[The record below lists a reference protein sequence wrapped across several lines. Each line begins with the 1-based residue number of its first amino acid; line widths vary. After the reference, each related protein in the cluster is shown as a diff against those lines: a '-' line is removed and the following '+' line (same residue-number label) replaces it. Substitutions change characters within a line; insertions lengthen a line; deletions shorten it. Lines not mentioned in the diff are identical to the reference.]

1 MTDTQTTSSLATSAP
16 APAPSGPRTRR
27 LSAPAAVGLFAAGL
41 LLSGATGAFAATVI
55 TGANVKD
62 ESLTGKDV
70 KNGSLGLT
78 EFSAG
83 AKSGLKGATGATG
96 ATGPAGPA
104 GPAGPQGAAGA
115 QGASGISAYELVTK
129 SQAVAANTVSSLNV
143 ACPAGKKVLGAAGH
157 WNLSDQ
163 AVQVFMTTT
172 GATVYT
178 PGIPAQDTLNVRI
191 TCAVVAS

>member
-1 MTDTQTTSSLATSAP
+1 MTDTQSTSSLATSAP
-16 APAPSGPRTRR
+16 ASAPSGPRTRR

-83 AKSGLKGATGATG
+83 AKTGLKGATGATG
-96 ATGPAGPA
+96 ATGPAGPQGA
-104 GPAGPQGAAGA
+104 QGPQGAAGT
-115 QGASGISAYELVTK
+115 SGISGYEQVATNK
-129 SQAVAANTVSSLNV
+129 SVAANTSTSLSLS
-143 ACPAGKKVLGAAGH
+143 CPGGKKT
-157 WNLSDQ
+157 LSMVGFWSGSNA
-163 AVQVFMTTT
+163 AVQTVLTSD
-172 GATVYT
+172 GLGGTVYT
-178 PGIPAQDTLNVRI
+178 TGVPSSDTLNIRLV
-191 TCAVVAS
+191 CAVVAS